1 MIEIDG
7 ALGEGGGQ
15 VLRTSLTL
23 SMLTG
28 RPLHITRIRAGRKQ
42 PGLQPQHLAA
52 VRTAARISRAQ
63 MEGDHVNS
71 QTLTFVPTAVQ
82 PGSYRCDIG
91 TAGAA
96 SLVLQTIW
104 LPLALS
110 GTTSEVTVTGG
121 THVPWS
127 PCYHYLAWQWLP
139 FLRRI
144 GLDGELQLDLAG
156 FYPAGGGIVQ
166 ARIAA
171 ARTIVPLRLME
182 RGALKGIRGLSL
194 VANLEMSIAE
204 RQRDRALRRLAGR
217 HNRLEIEVAG
227 LQANNKGTALIL
239 LAEFKHSTACF
250 SALGA
255 PGKRA
260 EQVADE
266 ACLWLEKFLA
276 SAGAVDEHLA
286 DQLLLPLACASG
298 PSEYRTARITD
309 HLRTNAQVIQAFGA
323 AAIEISEEP
332 GRTGLVRIV
341 PAGGISF
348 LSPDQRLPGP
358 GPWASS

>member
-1 MIEIDG
+1 MVEIDG

-15 VLRTSLTL
+15 VLRTALTL
-23 SMLTG
+23 SILTG
-28 RPLHITRIRAGRKQ
+28 RPLRITRIRAGRAK

-52 VRTAARISRAQ
+52 VRAAAQISQAQ
-63 MEGDHVNS
+63 VTGDYVNS
-71 QTLTFVPTAVQ
+71 QALTFAPADVRPAA
-82 PGSYRCDIG
+82 YRCDIG
-91 TAGAA
+91 TAGAT

-104 LPLALS
+104 LPLALA
-110 GTTSEVTVTGG
+110 GAASEITVTGG

-171 ARTIVPLRLME
+171 AEAVSPLRLTE

-194 VANLEMSIAE
+194 VANLDMSIAE

-217 HNRLEIEVAG
+217 HNRLEIEAAEVG
-227 LQANNKGTALIL
+227 ANNKGTALIL
-239 LAEFKHSTACF
+239 LAEFRHSTACF

-276 SAGAVDEHLA
+276 GVGAVDEHLA
-286 DQLLLPLACASG
+286 DQLLLPLACATG
-298 PSEYRTARITD
+298 PSEYRTARITP
-309 HLRTNAQVIQAFGA
+309 HLLTNAEVIRAFGV
-323 AAIEISEEP
+323 AAIEISEET
-332 GRTGLVRIV
+332 GKAGLVRIA
-341 PAGGISF
+341 PARG
-348 LSPDQRLPGP
+348 
-358 GPWASS
+358 SSLA